1 MSDKFTV
8 SFTAE
13 EIYFLIRFVD
23 TEKKCISSKVSELF
37 LRSLYS
43 DEPSEYLQSLVYQQE
58 VFARILCILNQS
70 AYDYSADTSDIC
82 FPF

>member
-13 EIYFLIRFVD
+13 EIYFLIRCVD
-23 TEKKCISSKVSELF
+23 TEKKCISSKVYELF
-37 LRSLYS
+37 FSSLHS
-43 DEPSEYLQSLVYQQE
+43 DEPSEDLQNYVYLQD
-58 VFARILCILNQS
+58 VFTRISCILNQS
-70 AYDYSADTSDIC
+70 AYDYSADTSDIG

>member
-13 EIYFLIRFVD
+13 EIYFLIRCVD

-37 LRSLYS
+37 LRSLHS
-43 DEPSEYLQSLVYQQE
+43 DEPSENLQNYVYLQD
-58 VFARILCILNQS
+58 VFTRISCILNQS
-70 AYDYSADTSDIC
+70 AYDYCSDTSDIG